1 MRRFYA
7 VYNSPFYRLS
17 KPNCKRMAARKALLI
32 PLIISRLVLA
42 VIIDAE
48 TTLNFRGSG
57 LLYIYCNKHGLMKQR
72 I

>member
-17 KPNCKRMAARKALLI
+17 KPNCKRMVARKALLI

-42 VIIDAE
+42 DIIIAE
-48 TTLNFRGSG
+48 TRRVAVD
-57 LLYIYCNKHGLMKQR
+57 YC
-72 I
+72 IFIATDTV